1 MEAAKKTTETEKNE
15 YMMFTG
21 NVVRAEF
28 GGTKY
33 DKKDKYRVS
42 VKSEDIDYSEIWAYN
57 DCGPKY
63 TPKWLKDA
71 NGYINLD
78 SSFDIPVMID
88 GNEISFDDWLE
99 LKTIIGSEVKV
110 KIRQKDGKVYPVC
123 IKVLKEGEKIDHFA
137 DM

>member
-1 MEAAKKTTETEKNE
+1 MAAAKKTTETQKNE

-21 NVVRAEF
+21 KVIRAEF

-33 DKKDKYRVS
+33 DKKMKNRLT
-42 VKSEDIDYSEIWAYN
+42 VKSEDLDYSAIWAYD

-63 TPKWLKDA
+63 TPRWLKDA

-88 GNEISFDDWLE
+88 NDEISFDDWLG
-99 LKTIIGSEVKV
+99 LKTAIGSAVKV
-110 KIRQKDGKVYPVC
+110 KIRQKDGKIYPVC
-123 IKVLKEGEKIDHFA
+123 VKVLKEGNKIDHFE